1 MLGEVRQPMLAWYR
15 AVERP
20 ETPMILANDPLTDAE
35 FDRLG
40 EFLTACAGGDA
51 MNVEELDGFF
61 AALVAG
67 PEIVVPSEYLP
78 EVFGGT
84 GAHEFGG
91 LEEANEILALLMRHW
106 NDIAATLSKGEVYL
120 PILLEDE
127 NGVPQGND
135 WARGFMRGVK
145 MCDGWAELIADEE
158 RGGSMVPVLMLY
170 HEHDPDPEMRP
181 APIGAE
187 QRETV
192 IAHMAAG
199 LIGAY
204 RYFRERGHSDLPHA
218 TDRVKS
224 KIGRNDPCPCGS
236 GKKYKRCCGAIN

>member
-1 MLGEVRQPMLAWYR
+1 VVSCRR
-15 AVERP
+15 ARP
-20 ETPMILANDPLTDAE
+20 QTPMILANDPLTDAE
-35 FDRLG
+35 LDRLG
-40 EFLTACAGGDA
+40 EFLAACEGGDA

-78 EVFGGT
+78 EVFGGET
-84 GAHEFGG
+84 DAHEFDSI
-91 LEEANEILALLMRHW
+91 EEANDILALLMRHW
-106 NDIAATLSKGEVYL
+106 NDIAATLSGGEVYV

-127 NGVPQGND
+127 RGVQNGND
-135 WARGFMRGVK
+135 WARGFMRGVD
-145 MCDGWAELIADEE
+145 MCHGGWAELIADED
-158 RGGSMVPVLMLY
+158 RGGCMVPALMLY

-181 APIGAE
+181 EPIGAE

-192 IAHMAAG
+192 IDHMAAG

-204 RYFRERGHSDLPHA
+204 RYFREHGRSDLGTRA
-218 TDRVKS
+218 TEPRNTKS

-236 GKKYKRCCGAIN
+236 GKKYKRCCGGLTIN